1 MAMTCRDETAL
12 ATAAGHKDVPGILL
26 RRESMDTV
34 LYDSNSW
41 RDLEG
46 LAWPK
51 GLGRKTLS
59 RRLLVLIGDE
69 AEWGAPVAHAI
80 ALACHTGAELR
91 FLSVLTAQLLCGMP
105 EMMGAASVDVASV
118 TELSAQRLAWAVS
131 IAEEAGVRCT
141 SSLRWGSLSEIVRHT
156 AEVEACDLIVMGPDV
171 GLGWEHLLGGCLTR
185 QVALKARRPVLVV
198 KTLPAPQ
205 SSPASWRRIAV
216 VIDGSP
222 EADAAV
228 EYALML
234 AQDGDCAVSFLPFKG
249 LWRTAATRIRDACML
264 ATAQAATVGVRYDV
278 HWVSG
283 RSATA
288 LLDTAASHQSEVMIL
303 GLSID
308 TWWSNLLGGS
318 LAKTLISW
326 STCPVLFV
334 PSAAMPVPVSD

>member
-1 MAMTCRDETAL
+1 
-12 ATAAGHKDVPGILL
+12 
-26 RRESMDTV
+26 MDTV

-59 RRLLVLIGDE
+59 RRMLVLIGDGS
-69 AEWGAPVAHAI
+69 EWGTPVAHAI

-91 FLSVLTAQLLCGMP
+91 FLSVLTAQLLYGMP
-105 EMMGAASVDVASV
+105 EMMATASVDVASM

-131 IAEEAGVRCT
+131 TAEEAGVRCT
-141 SSLRWGSLSEIVRHT
+141 SCLRWGSLAEIVRHT

-198 KTLPAPQ
+198 KTPPAPH

-222 EADAAV
+222 EAEAAV
-228 EYALML
+228 EYTLML
-234 AQDGDCAVSFLPFKG
+234 AQDGDCAVSFLPLEG

-264 ATAQAATVGVRYDV
+264 AAAQAATVGVRYDV
-278 HWVSG
+278 HWVAG
-283 RSATA
+283 RTATA
-288 LLDTAASHQSEVMIL
+288 IVDTATSHQSEVMLL
-303 GLSID
+303 GLSVD
-308 TWWSNLLGGS
+308 TWWRNLLGGG
-318 LAKTLISW
+318 LAKTLVSW

-334 PSAAMPVPVSD
+334 PSAATPVPVSY